1 MTDDPM
7 DAFDGWI
14 QDFRLRTEQ
23 SGESIDDKLRRRF
36 LEILS
41 EMTGRR
47 ITTTVGPIDERPTR
61 H

>member
-14 QDFRLRTEQ
+14 QDFRLRSEQ

-47 ITTTVGPIDERPTR
+47 ITTTVDPIDERPTR